1 MKKSIRVKR
10 PTRETNEPLKAPQN
24 MVVADIVIRNVDRS
38 MKDVRSWRNALENAS
53 SVHYPN
59 RVRLYDLYEDVML
72 DGHLT
77 GIIARRISAVRN
89 KQYRF
94 VDANGQKVDGMD
106 TFISSRTFRDV
117 ITKIMEAQAW
127 GISGMEF
134 DLFADKPTF
143 VEIPRKHIKPEFGVI
158 GVEQGDYTGYFYP
171 EIKNIFV
178 IGDPHD
184 YGYLLKCCFYALI
197 KKGDFSD
204 WAQFVEIFGQ
214 PMRIAKYDAHD
225 IKTKQQL
232 KSALD
237 DAGSSLALMIP
248 KQAEFD
254 VVDGKSTNANGD
266 LQKALK
272 DSCNDEM
279 SMVVLT
285 NTETSTGANGGSL
298 AKAKEQGKQQL
309 EITKDDLAHVLIYL
323 NDERFLNILA
333 QYGLPVEGGHFEVEK
348 ELDMNMLSQKVLI
361 DVQVADRVPVADDYW
376 YETYAIPKP
385 DNYEELKEEM
395 EEAKEVAEEAQQQP
409 GAGKKKSAAKGNAQ
423 RKAEAAKS
431 PENGKLSSWD
441 KLRMKLADF
450 FAHGHKG

>member
-1 MKKSIRVKR
+1 MKKNIRVSR
-10 PTRETNEPLKAPQN
+10 PTRETNEPLSEAKN
-24 MVVADIVIRNVDRS
+24 MIVADIVIRNVDRS

-59 RVRLYDLYEDVML
+59 RVRLYDLYEEILL

-89 KQYRF
+89 KHYRF
-94 VDANGQKVDGMD
+94 VDAKGQQVEGMED
-106 TFISSRTFRDV
+106 FLKSRCFRDI
-117 ITKIMEAQAW
+117 ITKVMEAQAW
-127 GISGMEF
+127 GLSGLEF
-134 DLFADKPTF
+134 DFFSDQPRFA
-143 VEIPRKHIKPEFGVI
+143 EIPRKHIKAEFGVI
-158 GVEQGDYTGYFYP
+158 AKEQNDYTGYFYP
-171 EIKNIFV
+171 EIKNV
-178 IGDPHD
+178 WVVGDPKD

-225 IKTKQQL
+225 VKTKQQL

-323 NDERFLNILA
+323 NDQHFLDILA
-333 QYGLPVEGGHFEVEK
+333 QYGLPVEGGRFEVEK

-376 YETYAIPKP
+376 YDTYAIPKP
-385 DNYEELKEEM
+385 DNYEELKRQM
-395 EEAKEVAEEAQQQP
+395 QEAQEIEDEPAPQP
-409 GAGKKKSAAKGNAQ
+409 AGGPKKPAPKGNAQ
-423 RKAEAAKS
+423 KKDN
-431 PENGKLSSWD
+431 PEKELRNANLSGLD
-441 KLRMKLADF
+441 KLRYIIANF
-450 FAHGHKG
+450 FDPAP